1 RRLRSCRPWQS
12 QTEHPGQRQRH
23 RTAPD
28 DFSARRNLM
37 LASNL
42 LDRVAALDAAPL
54 CDADKN
60 IRVMDPGLR
69 PVSSFRQ
76 MVGRARTVRCRDD
89 FLTVIK
95 ALQESEPG
103 EVLVIDGGGGAAG
116 GGGGPGRGGGALFAP
131 EAPRRKLA
139 GIVIDGACRDTL
151 KLATLQFPLY
161 ARWTCPAAG
170 TAQRLGATQQAVS
183 CGGVTVAPGDL
194 VIGDRDG
201 IVVVSEAE
209 LLALLPRTEEVQR
222 TEEAVMRRLERGEC
236 LLDMLN
242 CAQH

>member
-1 RRLRSCRPWQS
+1 
-12 QTEHPGQRQRH
+12 
-23 RTAPD
+23 
-28 DFSARRNLM
+28 M
-37 LASNL
+37 LASDL
-42 LDRVAALDAAPL
+42 LDRVAALDAAAL

-60 IRVMDPGLR
+60 IRVMDVGLR

-95 ALQESEPG
+95 ALEESAPG
-103 EVLVIDGGGGAAG
+103 EVL
-116 GGGGPGRGGGALFAP
+116 
-131 EAPRRKLA
+131 
-139 GIVIDGACRDTL
+139 VIDGACRDTL
-151 KLATLQFPLY
+151 KLATLQFPVF
-161 ARWTCPAAG
+161 ARWSCPAAG

-201 IVVVSEAE
+201 IVVLSEAE
-209 LLALLPRTEEVQR
+209 LLALLPRAEEVQR

-242 CAQH
+242 CAEHWEALEQGRPSKLRFQR